1 MKCYLLLTFNTA
13 GLTHALKG
21 VSLRPPIRH
30 FALVVRPHVVV
41 VEAECH
47 GLAYLES
54 AFIHI
59 RSCFY

>member
-30 FALVVRPHVVV
+30 FALVVRTHVVV
-41 VEAECH
+41 
-47 GLAYLES
+47 G
-54 AFIHI
+54 
-59 RSCFY
+59 